1 MRKAMGLMQSI
12 MIMLLVSGM
21 MLIVLKYA
29 SISAQHTRNSFVR
42 EQSELFLNSAI
53 EQALLAISFNNR
65 GDNGCLES
73 FTPHD
78 VKKRGITYTAH
89 INITKYYLQEGSDDL
104 ANCNIG
110 VAISSDSDSEGMALF
125 EVEVNATK
133 DDGTLASRIIRR
145 TLQQP

>member
-29 SISAQHTRNSFVR
+29 SISAQHSFVR

-78 VKKRGITYTAH
+78 VKKRGIRYTAH
-89 INITKYYLQEGSDDL
+89 INITKYYLQKGSDDL